1 MLAFLLIVP
10 FILAI
15 PCNVIIVDE
24 YGLSLNLNRS
34 VAVDQC
40 LERFAPRD
48 YLLTLPQS
56 TENEKVLQD
65 TLETVAEADTDLV
78 AMFFAIIHYYGFD
91 TSIAALSSP
100 PKLNVL
106 YSKMMMAYGW
116 DGTLD
121 DIAEC
126 AEFKPAQNRSF
137 SLNVIPVY
145 NQAIGMIS

>member
-1 MLAFLLIVP
+1 MLAFLLIIPVT
-10 FILAI
+10 LAI

-34 VAVDQC
+34 VAIDQC

-48 YLLTLPQS
+48 YLLALPQT

-65 TLETVAEADTDLV
+65 TLEAVAEADTDLV
-78 AMFFAIIHYYGFD
+78 ARFFAIIHYYGFD
-91 TSIAALSSP
+91 NSIAALINP

-106 YSKMMMAYGW
+106 YSKMMKAYSR

-126 AEFKPAQNRSF
+126 AEFKPSQNHSF
-137 SLNVIPVY
+137 SLDAIIPGY
-145 NQAIGMIS
+145 EKIGMIS

>member
-1 MLAFLLIVP
+1 MLAFLLILP
-10 FILAI
+10 IILAI

-34 VAVDQC
+34 VAIDQC
-40 LERFAPRD
+40 LERFAPKD
-48 YLLTLPQS
+48 YLLALPQT

-65 TLETVAEADTDLV
+65 ILETVAEADTDLI
-78 AMFFAIIHYYGFD
+78 ARFFAIIHYYGFD
-91 TSIAALSSP
+91 NSIAALTNP

-106 YSKMMMAYGW
+106 YSKMMKAYGR

-126 AEFKPAQNRSF
+126 AEFKPAQNHSF
-137 SLNVIPVY
+137 SLNAIPVY
-145 NQAIGMIS
+145 EKMGMIS